1 MSSLREQQL
10 FEGLKSLFYGIQKSE
25 QIYKKLSKWEKKIL
39 KMDDKEIE
47 KAAKLVAS
55 KVEVWV
61 VSKGGNPPPP
71 DEVKKKIAEEL
82 GAFAK

>member
-10 FEGLKSLFYGIQKSE
+10 FEGLKSLFYGVQKSE
-25 QIYKKLSKWEKKIL
+25 QIYKKLSKWEKKAL

-47 KAAKLVAS
+47 RAAKLIAS

-61 VSKGGNPPPP
+61 VSKGAPSP

-82 GAFAK
+82 GNFAK